1 MMPAGPL
8 STCPHLHSSGTSML
22 TKIEPPRTKR
32 ELVTALEK
40 SQPKRFEVFE
50 GTSLKRVP
58 SIRELEKGNAS
69 VIVLRF

>member
-1 MMPAGPL
+1 
-8 STCPHLHSSGTSML
+8 ML
-22 TKIEPPRTKR
+22 TKIDAPRTKR
-32 ELVTALEK
+32 ELITALEK
-40 SQPKRFEVFE
+40 SQPKRIEVFE